1 MPTLLPKLKHDS
13 PCMGTCASHFKS
25 AVPGGLQNLRL
36 DGWTST
42 CAIFSVGQS
51 EVSSSMSCCCRD
63 GHGYP
68 CIDQGPSL
76 GGFAKSENGSADTD
90 LFSSEGDDEVELEK
104 SNVLLLGPTGVMLHT
119 AGHASVTY
127 IC

>member
-1 MPTLLPKLKHDS
+1 
-13 PCMGTCASHFKS
+13 
-25 AVPGGLQNLRL
+25 
-36 DGWTST
+36 
-42 CAIFSVGQS
+42 
-51 EVSSSMSCCCRD
+51 MSCCCRD

-76 GGFAKSENGSADTD
+76 GGFAKSEDGSADTD

-104 SNVLLLGPTGVMLHT
+104 SNVLLLGPTGVMPHT

-127 IC
+127 ICRDVVLLNFVQKHVTCCYMPLQHIALRSHLSRAC